1 MADKKLTD
9 EEIIKALEYCLADRI
24 ECDKCA
30 LQRECESNPFYSAIA
45 KYALDLI
52 KRQKAEIKKLKEC
65 PKCVYEYDGET
76 MEYCVRRKSDD
87 KLFQFYAGTG
97 KIMGF
102 ENKRGIHSF
111 WLCECKKVR
120 VLENG

>member
-1 MADKKLTD
+1 MEYYELKKRHFGTNNTNKKLTD

-76 MEYCVRRKSDD
+76 MEYCVQGPFGCANVRK
-87 KLFQFYAGTG
+87 
-97 KIMGF
+97 
-102 ENKRGIHSF
+102 
-111 WLCECKKVR
+111 
-120 VLENG
+120 

>member
-1 MADKKLTD
+1 MTDKKLTD
-9 EEIIKALEYCLADRI
+9 EEVVKALECCKDCSINLNFEIVQKI
-24 ECDKCA
+24 EDKNKEI
-30 LQRECESNPFYSAIA
+30 LE
-45 KYALDLI
+45 LI
-52 KRQKAEIKKLKEC
+52 DIINSLKAEIERLKEC
-65 PKCVYEYDGET
+65 PRCVYEYDGET

-111 WLCECKKVR
+111 WD
-120 VLENG
+120 